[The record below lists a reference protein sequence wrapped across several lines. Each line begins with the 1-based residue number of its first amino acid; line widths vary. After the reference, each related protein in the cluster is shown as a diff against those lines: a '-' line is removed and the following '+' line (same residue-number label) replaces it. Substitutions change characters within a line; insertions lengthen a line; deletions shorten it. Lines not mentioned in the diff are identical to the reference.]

1 MKPASIALALV
12 AIGWTALPT
21 RSADLK
27 NMDRTI
33 VKEPKYTSQPY
44 YALLVFGPEA
54 KTRVWLVL
62 DGEVL
67 YVDRNGNGDLTEA
80 NERVELDVEATKKI
94 KVAPGAYTGMNVFN
108 IGEVEGVRLELHFW
122 VRNKEFVPQD
132 DFYKQLLKERADNS
146 WENAS
151 LMRISK
157 DGSQA
162 QNPVIFCQRP
172 KDAQI
177 SHLRGPLTF
186 TLRSGER
193 QTLNRG
199 AADPLFEV
207 SIGTPGIATRNSRYP
222 VFAPLTTSE
231 VPADLH
237 PLAKFEFPHQD
248 ATKLPIKVEVTLDK
262 RC

>member
-122 VRNKEFVPQD
+122 VRNKEFVPED
-132 DFYKQLLKERADNS
+132 DFYKQLLKERADNR
-146 WENAS
+146 WESAS

-162 QNPVIFCQRP
+162 QNPEARTVTASRTV
-172 KDAQI
+172 DG
-177 SHLRGPLTF
+177 GP
-186 TLRSGER
+186 EV
-193 QTLNRG
+193 
-199 AADPLFEV
+199 AA
-207 SIGTPGIATRNSRYP
+207 A
-222 VFAPLTTSE
+222 
-231 VPADLH
+231 
-237 PLAKFEFPHQD
+237 
-248 ATKLPIKVEVTLDK
+248 
-262 RC
+262 